1 MEKAQSSIC
10 PCGFKYGL
18 VQLLLRGLMI
28 KLRIRDATFI
38 LVVSALVVA
47 ADLALLPIFNLYNQD
62 STATL
67 VYDFSIVFL
76 TGLAGVLLAPRVN
89 CPVWLRKSNA
99 SSNPSREI
107 SVPILLGLSLV
118 AGNTLIQLISINQAV
133 ELAPWLTLL
142 TPQTAIAISLRA
154 ALNEETIFRLFLFP
168 LVAWIVAR
176 FKQSPRASLIVGA
189 LASTVAFGLI
199 HPPSGF
205 LLSFIAGIIFIY
217 IYHQRGVAP
226 AMAAHFFTDAI
237 PLVLTS
243 IIV

>member
-1 MEKAQSSIC
+1 
-10 PCGFKYGL
+10 
-18 VQLLLRGLMI
+18 MI
-28 KLRIRDATFI
+28 KLKIRDAASI
-38 LVVSALVVA
+38 LVVSALVVVT
-47 ADLALLPIFNLYNQD
+47 DLALLPIFNIYNQ
-62 STATL
+62 SLTATL
-67 VYDFSIVFL
+67 VYDFSTVFL
-76 TGLAGVLLAPRVN
+76 TGLTGLLLAPRVN
-89 CPVWLRKSNA
+89 CPIWLRKSNA
-99 SSNPSREI
+99 SSNPSRET

-118 AGNTLIQLISINQAV
+118 AGNTLIQLVSLNQAV

-176 FKQSPRASLIVGA
+176 FKRSPRTSLVVGA

-217 IYHQRGVAP
+217 IYHKRGLLP
-226 AMAAHFFTDAI
+226 TMTAHFFADAI

-243 IIV
+243 VIV